1 MFAYP
6 AHAEDD
12 HEHGL
17 VFDDDETY
25 APDHS
30 RASSGPAKAAAAKR
44 AAAAR
49 SREWRERARRAAEL
63 DAALVD
69 ALTTIYVQALDG
81 TIGDGIVSPS
91 TVLMGQMGRGAF
103 RILVWKGWD
112 RDVANAALK
121 ARLCPGAHPTR

>member
-6 AHAEDD
+6 SHAEDD
-12 HEHGL
+12 HGL

-30 RASSGPAKAAAAKR
+30 RISSVPAHAAAAKR

-49 SREWRERARRAAEL
+49 SREWRERARKAAEL

-69 ALTTIYVQALDG
+69 ALATIQVQALDG

-91 TVLMGQMGRGAF
+91 TALMGAMGRGDF
-103 RILVWKGWD
+103 RILVRKGWD
-112 RDVANAALK
+112 REVAANALK
-121 ARLCPGAHPTR
+121 ARLCAAAPGAR

>member
-1 MFAYP
+1 VFAYP
-6 AHAEDD
+6 FHADADD
-12 HEHGL
+12 LGL

-30 RASSGPAKAAAAKR
+30 RTTSGPANAATAKR

-49 SREWRERARRAAEL
+49 SREWRERARKSADL

-69 ALTTIYVQALDG
+69 ALATIQVEALDA

-91 TVLMGQMGRGAF
+91 TALMGAMGRSAF
-103 RILVWKGWD
+103 RSLVRKGWD
-112 RDVANAALK
+112 REVAAAALK
-121 ARLCPGAHPTR
+121 ARLCPGAPGAR